1 VHWDIRGSGT
11 DVAHGKGRKTG
22 GGGRRAAGGGPR
34 SGEKGAAVGGEGAG
48 VRGPHTPPETD
59 VPRGGIALFLR
70 AARAPFLTV
79 SVLPILIGSTL
90 PFWARPPGFAFSWLL
105 FVETLV
111 AVVLLHLGA
120 NLGNG
125 YYDHVSGADP
135 SNPNPGVLS
144 GGSGLITSGALPPSF
159 FLRSSIICFAIGAA
173 FGLHLNFIVPG
184 NLVLLFGVVGI
195 LLGHFY
201 TAPPLKL
208 CYRGLGE
215 IATGL
220 SFGIL
225 PVAGAYYVQAGQV
238 TWQVILASLPITFAV
253 VLVLWV
259 NQIVDYKPDAA
270 VGKRN
275 LVVVLGHRAAGR
287 VGVPVIGSLAF
298 VTLFAAVFTGS
309 LIPLTLVAILAFGLI
324 RTVVADCWNH
334 HGTPAKLA
342 EAQVSAIKLHLA
354 IGLIIAGSALAA
366 LGN

>member
-1 VHWDIRGSGT
+1 MTKDKR
-11 DVAHGKGRKTG
+11 KKTG
-22 GGGRRAAGGGPR
+22 GGRPKADGGGP
-34 SGEKGAAVGGEGAG
+34 SPGGKGTPTQSEKARP
-48 VRGPHTPPETD
+48 RGPHSPPSSD
-59 VPRGGIALFLR
+59 LPRGGIPLFLR

-79 SVLPILIGSTL
+79 SVLPVLIGATL
-90 PFWARPPGFAFSWLL
+90 PFWARPDGFAFSWLK

-111 AVVLLHLGA
+111 AVVLIHMGA

-159 FLRSSIICFAIGAA
+159 FLRSSIICLAIGAA
-173 FGLHLNFIVPG
+173 LGLHLHFTVPG
-184 NLVLLFGVVGI
+184 NLVLVFGIVGI
-195 LLGHFY
+195 LLAHFY
-201 TAPPLKL
+201 TAPPIKL

-220 SFGIL
+220 SFGVL
-225 PVAGAYYVQAGQV
+225 PVAGAYYVQTGQV

-259 NQIVDYKPDAA
+259 NQIVDYQPDEA

-275 LVVVLGHRAAGR
+275 LVVLLGHRAAGR
-287 VGVPVIGSLAF
+287 VGVPLIGSLAF
-298 VTLFAAVFTGS
+298 VTLFVAVFTGS

-334 HGTPAKLA
+334 HGNPPKLA
-342 EAQVSAIKLHLA
+342 EAQVSAIKLHLT
-354 IGLIIAGSALAA
+354 IGLIIALSALAA